1 MLTLHDT
8 DGSFADF
15 QKALRTRLNI
25 SKDEPLVIRQI
36 DGDYTLDIETGL
48 FLVDRCFAIVC

>member
-1 MLTLHDT
+1 MCGLTAFNP

-25 SKDEPLVIRQI
+25 PKDEPLVVKQI
-36 DGDYTLDIETGL
+36 DGDYMLDIETG
-48 FLVDRCFAIVC
+48 